1 MMVESGGQ
9 CVAGSDRLPRASF
22 DARRSGG
29 PSLRVREARTRDSPS
44 ARHRQRAISA
54 RAFLIPSQVLST
66 LATRN
71 RAFQRMLTSGV
82 EIEYGTAEGAIRGA
96 TFV

>member
-1 MMVESGGQ
+1 MLAV
-9 CVAGSDRLPRASF
+9 RAAPHS
-22 DARRSGG
+22 AYGK
-29 PSLRVREARTRDSPS
+29 REPRDSPS
-44 ARHRQRAISA
+44 ARHRQRAIPE

-71 RAFQRMLTSGV
+71 RAFQRMLTWGV
-82 EIEYGTAEGAIRGA
+82 EIEYGTAECAIRGA